1 MTGVG
6 RSGRAIRSPEKRLS
20 DGLRALLQEVT
31 QEIRHSRP
39 GEGRLK
45 GVRGH
50 QDTSLDTLLE
60 AAILE
65 KVEQVAGAL
74 ASGREVMDA
83 LPV

>member
-1 MTGVG
+1 VTGVG

-20 DGLRALLQEVT
+20 DGLRGLLQEVT

-65 KVEQVAGAL
+65 MVE
-74 ASGREVMDA
+74 
-83 LPV
+83 